1 MQKENV
7 LLVPN
12 QAIKRSGP
20 NRVVEVVIGEGK
32 TEERVVEIGS
42 SDAMRTEILSGL
54 EEGEKVLVESRAAQS
69 LRQ

>member
-1 MQKENV
+1 M
-7 LLVPN
+7 
-12 QAIKRSGP
+12 I
-20 NRVVEVVIGEGK
+20 EVVIGEGK

-69 LRQ
+69 LRQFQMMPGMMPGMGGGRPR